1 MTSDLNALDEL
12 RNLSNLDEGGKPP
25 VPSRLSSATAM
36 RELYTLAVREDQNSA
51 VARVRI
57 QGCKDGEAPYNQA
70 ALIAAGQGSRCNA
83 NFLMMEDRISRANK
97 GLHDIVTSPKILM
110 TTELNGGEVAE
121 RADKLRVIT
130 TELTRTIRKWPSFIP
145 SFMRL
150 VDIFDTHGVSFAYF
164 PDTKDFRFDAAG
176 LGNFLLPRGT
186 EASDERIP
194 YAIARKDM
202 SITDLYD
209 MISNEKVATDLGW
222 NVQVVK
228 NAITKGVSTQ
238 VSNGEVGEWEQL
250 QQQIKS
256 NDIFASR
263 KFAHVP
269 ILWCWVREFDGT
281 ISFFIA
287 EKDNPNGDFLFKE
300 HSRFKNVGEA
310 FVSFCYGVGSG
321 TFHSVRGLGHMI
333 FALCQL
339 HNRLM
344 CQKADA
350 EMLANSIMVQAA
362 SGGAL
367 QEASVNYLGPMSI
380 LSPGLEVIERQFT
393 GRTEG
398 TLPFL
403 SEVQRQVDAASS
415 RFTPPS
421 SSPGVKG
428 TYQNKMQVESGLE
441 EVSSGDSGSLDMF
454 YASWDRVIR
463 EMCRRIITGPKSDP
477 LVAEF
482 HRRVEAAG
490 ITLDDLKRIDHDSTY
505 AYRAMGAGSPAARQL
520 GFRRL
525 LELLPQLDE
534 IGRKRLIFQFVA
546 DIVGYQNAEFFASDA
561 EEPRLNSEASLA
573 LLENILL
580 MQGNPVPVLS
590 YQMHAS
596 HVQMHLP
603 SLLEVM
609 NGVEIGNIDPMEVLP
624 GLQAS
629 LDHLA
634 AHGEALAADPTQ
646 APLYGE
652 VKEAINN
659 LQLIVNNM
667 DRKIKAEQR
676 RAAESGQLGNEGA
689 APDMAQQKEMLALE
703 LQQFKLDL
711 AKEMG
716 ALKLAEQQA
725 KSQQSLAIGDLKA
738 AAAVQKEMRFPRG

>member
-1 MTSDLNALDEL
+1 
-12 RNLSNLDEGGKPP
+12 
-25 VPSRLSSATAM
+25 
-36 RELYTLAVREDQNSA
+36 
-51 VARVRI
+51 
-57 QGCKDGEAPYNQA
+57 
-70 ALIAAGQGSRCNA
+70 
-83 NFLMMEDRISRANK
+83 
-97 GLHDIVTSPKILM
+97 
-110 TTELNGGEVAE
+110 
-121 RADKLRVIT
+121 
-130 TELTRTIRKWPSFIP
+130 
-145 SFMRL
+145 
-150 VDIFDTHGVSFAYF
+150 
-164 PDTKDFRFDAAG
+164 
-176 LGNFLLPRGT
+176 
-186 EASDERIP
+186 
-194 YAIARKDM
+194 
-202 SITDLYD
+202 
-209 MISNEKVATDLGW
+209 
-222 NVQVVK
+222 
-228 NAITKGVSTQ
+228 
-238 VSNGEVGEWEQL
+238 
-250 QQQIKS
+250 
-256 NDIFASR
+256 
-263 KFAHVP
+263 
-269 ILWCWVREFDGT
+269 
-281 ISFFIA
+281 
-287 EKDNPNGDFLFKE
+287 
-300 HSRFKNVGEA
+300 
-310 FVSFCYGVGSG
+310 
-321 TFHSVRGLGHMI
+321 MI

-350 EMLANSIMVQAA
+350 EMLANSIMVQAS

-403 SEVQRQVDAASS
+403 GEVQRQVDSASS

-463 EMCRRIITGPKSDP
+463 EMCRRIILGPKSDP

-490 ITLDDLKRIDHDSTY
+490 ILPEDLKRIDHDSTY

-624 GLQAS
+624 GLQSS

-676 RAAESGQLGNEGA
+676 RAAESGQLGGEGA
-689 APDMAQQKEMLALE
+689 APDAAQQKEMLALE